1 MAFKHRANLAKSSR
15 HKRGGKLDFVNFK
28 VAEVHRQTEQAL
40 DVASAF
46 EHLGG
51 VYDICGKTLD
61 VPSVRVESVEPVRKE
76 RGLVFLT
83 KSLVSQVHEPDHLA
97 DLVSVKY
104 EKLDILRPESE

>member
-1 MAFKHRANLAKSSR
+1 MSGHQYQSKSSSRAKQMAFEHRAKLAKSSR

-61 VPSVRVESVEPVRKE
+61 VSSERVESVEPCVRTE
-76 RGLVFLT
+76 A
-83 KSLVSQVHEPDHLA
+83 P
-97 DLVSVKY
+97 
-104 EKLDILRPESE
+104 